1 MRGEKQYLANPVP
14 SERLHLLTVELRPEQ
29 DVRVSMQLAS
39 QSGQVDQKMSPSIH
53 AALVESL
60 FTNPAPL
67 FAGALCAAVAA
78 LMTALKTGNAWLWPC
93 VALLV
98 VSGALRALD
107 MGYFQRKKPVL
118 TPEQVT
124 RWEVRYQIG
133 AMSYALALGIWCLTA
148 LIGTDD
154 AVAHMI
160 CVSVTL
166 CYVAAGGGRT
176 YGRPWIFHVQ
186 MLLACG
192 PMTVALAIHGNP
204 YYVGMA
210 LLNVLFFVSLRQIST
225 SLQEIFVRAL
235 IGREREAAL
244 ASQFDTALNN
254 MPHGLCMF
262 RADGRLAV
270 MNHRF
275 SEMMH
280 LPDDLVQRG
289 ASASDIIDACVIA
302 GSVTAA
308 SGKMILA
315 EIENTRTRDMITTDP
330 DTARGRYMS
339 WTFQPMAG
347 GGAVLLLEDIT
358 ARRNAEARISHLA
371 RYDELTALPNRVNF
385 RDEIGRLLATQHGS
399 SHMSALLFVD
409 LDQFK
414 QVNDTLGHPCGD
426 QLLCAVADR
435 LREMLRPEDFVARFG
450 GDEFVVFQQN
460 IHSPE
465 DAASLAR
472 RIVDRLSERYK
483 IDNHLVEIGASVG
496 IAITEPGVS
505 ADTLLK
511 NADMALYR
519 AKADGRATYCFFR
532 DEMAQIV
539 EARRILELDLRK
551 ALANE
556 EFELYYQP
564 LVNLKTGRITTCEAL
579 LRWNHPVRGTVSP
592 IDIIP
597 VAEDMGLIIDLGR
610 WILRKACMECMKWP
624 AGVSVAV
631 NFSPQQFHQRDI
643 MSEIRYALEVSG
655 LPAERLEIEI
665 TESSLL
671 RNTQLTHDVLAQ
683 LHTLGVRISLDDFGT
698 GYSSLSYLHNFT
710 LQKVKI
716 DRSFLEGIDTAR
728 PLTLLRGVA
737 RLSADL
743 GMSVVVEGIETNE
756 QLELISADGTVTEA
770 QGYLFS
776 RPVRAVRVRQLLN
789 ASHGRQPPEGQL
801 HIISSRSIA

>member
-1 MRGEKQYLANPVP
+1 
-14 SERLHLLTVELRPEQ
+14 
-29 DVRVSMQLAS
+29 MQLAN
-39 QSGQVDQKMSPSIH
+39 QTRDPDQKMSPSIY
-53 AALVESL
+53 AALVDSL
-60 FTNPAPL
+60 FQDPGPL

-78 LMTALKTGNAWLWPC
+78 IMTAVKTGNPWLWPC

-98 VSGALRALD
+98 VTGAVRALD
-107 MGYFQRKKPVL
+107 TRQYQLRKSDL
-118 TPEQVT
+118 TSNEAA
-124 RWEVRYQIG
+124 RWEIRYQVG
-133 AMSYALALGIWCLTA
+133 AMLYAGALGLWCVVA
-148 LIGTDD
+148 LLSSSD
-154 AVAHMI
+154 AVAHLI
-160 CVSVTL
+160 CISVTL

-192 PMTVALAIHGNP
+192 PLTVALALYGNP
-204 YYVGMA
+204 YYVGLA
-210 LLNVLFFVSLRQIST
+210 LLNVVFFLALKHIST
-225 SLQEIFVRAL
+225 SLQKIFVRAL
-235 IGREREAAL
+235 IAREREAAL
-244 ASQFDTALNN
+244 AGQFDTALNN

-262 RADGRLAV
+262 AADGRLAV

-275 SEMMH
+275 SEMMN
-280 LPDDLVQRG
+280 LSDDLMHRG
-289 ASASDIIDACVIA
+289 ASAPQIVAACVNA
-302 GSVTAA
+302 GSISAA
-308 SGKMILA
+308 SGKMILS
-315 EIENTRTRDMITTDP
+315 EIENSQARDITTTEP
-330 DTARGRYMS
+330 GAACARSFS

-347 GGAVLLLEDIT
+347 GGTVVLVEDIT
-358 ARRNAEARISHLA
+358 ERKIAEARITHLA

-385 RDEIGRLLATQHGS
+385 RDEIERLLAL
-399 SHMSALLFVD
+399 SHSAERLSALLFID

-435 LREMLRPEDFVARFG
+435 LRAMLRPEDFVARFG

-460 IHSPE
+460 IQSNE
-465 DAASLAR
+465 EAAQLAR
-472 RIVDRLSERYK
+472 RIVDHLSERYK

-496 IAITEPGVS
+496 IAMTTPQGIS

-519 AKADGRATYCFFR
+519 AKADGRGTFCFFR
-532 DEMAQIV
+532 DEMAQTV

-556 EFELYYQP
+556 EFELFYQP
-564 LVNLKTGRITTCEAL
+564 LVNLKSGRIATCEAL

-597 VAEDMGLIIDLGR
+597 VAEDMGLIVDLGR

-624 AGVSVAV
+624 EGVSVAV
-631 NFSPQQFHQRDI
+631 NFSPQQFHQRDVL
-643 MSEIRYALEVSG
+643 SEVRYALEVSG
-655 LPAERLEIEI
+655 LPAHRLEIEI

-671 RNTQLTHDVLAQ
+671 RNTQLTHDVLSQ
-683 LHTLGVRISLDDFGT
+683 LRTIGVRISLDDFGT
-698 GYSSLSYLHNFT
+698 GYSSLSYLHNFP

-716 DRSFLEGIDTAR
+716 DRSFLEGIDTDR

-776 RPVRAVRVRQLLN
+776 RPVPAVRVRQLLN
-789 ASHGRQPPEGQL
+789 ASHGRRLADEQA
-801 HIISSRSIA
+801 RSIA

>member
-1 MRGEKQYLANPVP
+1 
-14 SERLHLLTVELRPEQ
+14 
-29 DVRVSMQLAS
+29 MQLAS
-39 QSGQVDQKMSPSIH
+39 QGKDPDQKMPLSIH
-53 AALVESL
+53 AALIDSL
-60 FTNPAPL
+60 FQDPGPL

-78 LMTALKTGNAWLWPC
+78 VMTAMKTGNVWLWPC

-98 VSGALRALD
+98 ATGAARALD
-107 MGYFQRKKPVL
+107 TRQYQRRKSTL
-118 TPEQVT
+118 TPDGVG
-124 RWEVRYQIG
+124 RWEIRYQVG
-133 AMSYALALGIWCLTA
+133 AMLYAAALGLWCIVAIL
-148 LIGTDD
+148 GSDD

-160 CVSVTL
+160 CTSVTL

-186 MLLACG
+186 MLLAIG
-192 PMTVALAIHGNP
+192 PLTLALALYGSP
-204 YYVGMA
+204 YYAGMA
-210 LLNVLFFVSLRQIST
+210 LLNVLFFLALKHISS
-225 SLQEIFVRAL
+225 SLQKIFVRAL
-235 IGREREAAL
+235 IAKEREAAL

-270 MNHRF
+270 INHRF
-275 SEMMH
+275 AEIMGLS
-280 LPDDLVQRG
+280 DDLVRG
-289 ASASDIIDACVIA
+289 EVPAADIVSACVVA
-302 GSVTAA
+302 GSVSAA
-308 SGKMILA
+308 SAKLILS
-315 EIENTRTRDMITTDP
+315 EIENSHAGDIVTTDP
-330 DTARGRYMS
+330 DVHRGRSLS
-339 WTFQPMAG
+339 WTFQPMTG
-347 GGAVLLLEDIT
+347 GGAVVLLEDIT
-358 ARRNAEARISHLA
+358 ERRNAEARISHLA

-385 RDEIGRLLATQHGS
+385 RDEIERLLKIPHEAGRL
-399 SHMSALLFVD
+399 SALLFVD

-435 LREMLRPEDFVARFG
+435 LRAMLRPEDFVARFG
-450 GDEFVVFQQN
+450 GDEFVVFQQHIRSN
-460 IHSPE
+460 E
-465 DAASLAR
+465 DAAILAR
-472 RIVDRLSERYK
+472 RIVDHLSERYK

-496 IAITEPGVS
+496 IAMTSPGIS

-519 AKADGRATYCFFR
+519 AKADGRGTFCFFH
-532 DEMAQIV
+532 EELAQTV

-551 ALANE
+551 ALVNE
-556 EFELYYQP
+556 EFELFFQP
-564 LVNLKTGRITTCEAL
+564 LVNLKSGKIATCEAL
-579 LRWNHPVRGTVSP
+579 LRWNHPIRGTVSP
-592 IDIIP
+592 VDIIP
-597 VAEDMGLIIDLGR
+597 VAEDMGLIVDLGR

-624 AGVSVAV
+624 EGVSVAV
-631 NFSPQQFHQRDI
+631 NFSPQQFHQRDVL
-643 MSEIRYALEVSG
+643 SEVRYALEVSG
-655 LPAERLEIEI
+655 LPADRLEIEI

-683 LHTLGVRISLDDFGT
+683 LRTIGVRISLDDFGT
-698 GYSSLSYLHNFT
+698 GYSSLSYLHNFP

-716 DRSFLEGIDTAR
+716 DRSFLEGIDNDR

-776 RPVRAVRVRQLLN
+776 RPVPAVRVRQLLN
-789 ASHGRQPPEGQL
+789 ASHGRRLPDGVVVPL
-801 HIISSRSIA
+801 PSRSIA

>member
-1 MRGEKQYLANPVP
+1 
-14 SERLHLLTVELRPEQ
+14 
-29 DVRVSMQLAS
+29 MQLAN
-39 QSGQVDQKMSPSIH
+39 QTRDPDQKMSPSIY
-53 AALVESL
+53 AALVDSL
-60 FTNPAPL
+60 FQDPGPL

-78 LMTALKTGNAWLWPC
+78 IMTAVKTGNPWLWPC

-98 VSGALRALD
+98 VTGAVRALD
-107 MGYFQRKKPVL
+107 TRQYKLRKSDL
-118 TPEQVT
+118 TSNEAA
-124 RWEVRYQIG
+124 RWEIRYQVG
-133 AMSYALALGIWCLTA
+133 AMLYAGALGLWCVVA
-148 LIGTDD
+148 LLSSSDT
-154 AVAHMI
+154 VAHLI
-160 CVSVTL
+160 CISVTL

-192 PMTVALAIHGNP
+192 PLTVALALYGNP
-204 YYVGMA
+204 YYIGLA
-210 LLNVLFFVSLRQIST
+210 LLNVVFFLALKHIST
-225 SLQEIFVRAL
+225 SLQKIFVRAL
-235 IGREREAAL
+235 IAREREAAL
-244 ASQFDTALNN
+244 AGQFDTALNN

-262 RADGRLAV
+262 AADGRLAV

-275 SEMMH
+275 SEMMN
-280 LPDDLVQRG
+280 LSDDLMHRG
-289 ASASDIIDACVIA
+289 ASAAQIVAACANA
-302 GSVTAA
+302 GSISAA
-308 SGKMILA
+308 SGKMILS
-315 EIENTRTRDMITTDP
+315 EIEDSQARDITTTDP
-330 DTARGRYMS
+330 RAASARSFS

-347 GGAVLLLEDIT
+347 GGTVVLVEDIT
-358 ARRNAEARISHLA
+358 ERKIAEARITHLA

-385 RDEIGRLLATQHGS
+385 RDEIERLLAL
-399 SHMSALLFVD
+399 SHSAERLSALLFID

-435 LREMLRPEDFVARFG
+435 LRAMLRPEDFVARFG

-460 IHSPE
+460 IKSDE
-465 DAASLAR
+465 EAAQLAR
-472 RIVDRLSERYK
+472 RIVDQLSERYK

-496 IAITEPGVS
+496 IAMTSPAGIS

-519 AKADGRATYCFFR
+519 AKADGRGTFCFFR
-532 DEMAQIV
+532 DEMAQTV

-556 EFELYYQP
+556 EFELFYQP
-564 LVNLKTGRITTCEAL
+564 LVNLKSGRIATCEAL

-597 VAEDMGLIIDLGR
+597 VAEDMGLIVDLGR

-624 AGVSVAV
+624 EGVSVAV
-631 NFSPQQFHQRDI
+631 NFSPQQFHQRDVL
-643 MSEIRYALEVSG
+643 SEVRYALEVSG
-655 LPAERLEIEI
+655 LPAHRLEIEI

-671 RNTQLTHDVLAQ
+671 RNTQLTHDVLSQ
-683 LHTLGVRISLDDFGT
+683 LRAIGVRISLDDFGT
-698 GYSSLSYLHNFT
+698 GYSSLSYLHNFP

-716 DRSFLEGIDTAR
+716 DRSFLEGIDTDR

-776 RPVRAVRVRQLLN
+776 RPVPAVRVRQLLN
-789 ASHGRQPPEGQL
+789 ASHGRRLAEEQA
-801 HIISSRSIA
+801 RSIA

>member
-1 MRGEKQYLANPVP
+1 
-14 SERLHLLTVELRPEQ
+14 
-29 DVRVSMQLAS
+29 MQLAN
-39 QSGQVDQKMSPSIH
+39 QSGEPGQKMSPSIY
-53 AALVESL
+53 AALIDSL
-60 FTNPAPL
+60 FTDPGPM

-78 LMTALKTGNAWLWPC
+78 LMTALKTGNMWLWPC

-98 VSGALRALD
+98 VTGAVRALD
-107 MGYFQRKKPVL
+107 TRQYQKLRGNL
-118 TPEQVT
+118 SPEDVA
-124 RWEVRYQIG
+124 RWEVRYQFG
-133 AMSYALALGIWCLTA
+133 AMLYAAALGLWCLFV
-148 LIGTDD
+148 LMGSDD

-160 CVSVTL
+160 ATSVTL
-166 CYVAAGGGRT
+166 CYMAAGSGRT
-176 YGRPWIFHVQ
+176 YGRPWIYHLQ

-192 PMTVALAIHGNP
+192 PLTMALAVHGSF
-204 YYVGMA
+204 YYIGMA
-210 LLNVLFFVSLRQIST
+210 LLNVLFFIALRHIST
-225 SLQEIFVRAL
+225 SLQKIFVRAL
-235 IGREREAAL
+235 IAREREAAL
-244 ASQFDTALNN
+244 ANQFDTALNN
-254 MPHGLCMF
+254 MPHGLSMF
-262 RADGRLAV
+262 RADRRLAV

-275 SEMMH
+275 SEMMN
-280 LPDDLVQRG
+280 LSADFVQRG
-289 ASASDIIDACVIA
+289 AEVSDICSACVAAGSISATSAKLILQEIENSQASDI
-302 GSVTAA
+302 
-308 SGKMILA
+308 
-315 EIENTRTRDMITTDP
+315 ITTDP
-330 DTARGRYMS
+330 DFSKNRSLS
-339 WTFQPMAG
+339 WTFQPMVG
-347 GGAVLLLEDIT
+347 GGTVVLVEDIT
-358 ARRNAEARISHLA
+358 ERKDAEARISHLA
-371 RYDELTALPNRVNF
+371 RYDDLTELPNRVNF
-385 RDEIGRLLATQHGS
+385 RDEIGRLLAVQQGAEQL
-399 SHMSALLFVD
+399 SALLFID

-460 IHSPE
+460 IHSHE
-465 DAASLAR
+465 DAAGLAR

-496 IAITEPGVS
+496 IAMTSPGVS

-519 AKADGRATYCFFR
+519 AKADGRGTFCFFR
-532 DEMAQIV
+532 EEMAQTV

-556 EFELYYQP
+556 EFELFYQP
-564 LVNLKTGRITTCEAL
+564 LVNLKSGKIATCEAL

-597 VAEDMGLIIDLGR
+597 VAEDMGLIVDLGR

-624 AGVSVAV
+624 EAVSVAV
-631 NFSPQQFHQRDI
+631 NFSPQQFHQRDVL
-643 MSEIRYALEVSG
+643 SEVRYALEVSG
-655 LPAERLEIEI
+655 LPAHRLEIEI

-671 RNTQLTHDVLAQ
+671 RNTQVTHDVLSQ
-683 LHTLGVRISLDDFGT
+683 LHSLGVRISLDDFGT
-698 GYSSLSYLHNFT
+698 GYSSLSYLHNFP

-716 DRSFLEGIDTAR
+716 DRSFLEGIDSDR

-756 QLELISADGTVTEA
+756 QLELISADGAVTEA

-776 RPVRAVRVRQLLN
+776 RPVPAVRVRQLLN
-789 ASHGRQPPEGQL
+789 ASHGRRSDEPL
-801 HIISSRSIA
+801 VALSSRSIA

>member
-1 MRGEKQYLANPVP
+1 
-14 SERLHLLTVELRPEQ
+14 
-29 DVRVSMQLAS
+29 
-39 QSGQVDQKMSPSIH
+39 MSPSIY
-53 AALVESL
+53 AALIDSL
-60 FTNPAPL
+60 FTDPGPM

-78 LMTALKTGNAWLWPC
+78 VMTAAKTGNVWLWPC

-98 VSGALRALD
+98 VTGALRALD
-107 MGYFQRKKPVL
+107 TRQYQKLRDNL
-118 TPEQVT
+118 SPEDVA
-124 RWEVRYQIG
+124 RWEVRYQFG
-133 AMSYALALGIWCLTA
+133 AMLYAAALGLWCLVV
-148 LIGTDD
+148 LMGSDD
-154 AVAHMI
+154 AVTHMI
-160 CVSVTL
+160 ATSVTL
-166 CYVAAGGGRT
+166 CYIAAGGGRT
-176 YGRPWIFHVQ
+176 YGRPWIFHLQ

-192 PMTVALAIHGNP
+192 PLTVALAAHGSP
-204 YYVGMA
+204 YYIGMA
-210 LLNVLFFVSLRQIST
+210 LLNVLFFFALKHISS
-225 SLQEIFVRAL
+225 SLQKIFVRAL
-235 IGREREAAL
+235 IAREREAAL

-254 MPHGLCMF
+254 MPHGLSMF

-275 SEMMH
+275 SEMMN
-280 LPDDLVQRG
+280 LSDDFVQQG
-289 ASASDIIDACVIA
+289 AEVSDICSACVVAGSISASSARLILREVENSQA
-302 GSVTAA
+302 G
-308 SGKMILA
+308 
-315 EIENTRTRDMITTDP
+315 EIITTDP
-330 DTARGRYMS
+330 DINKNRSLS
-339 WTFQPMAG
+339 WTFQPMVG
-347 GGAVLLLEDIT
+347 GGTVVLVEDIT
-358 ARRNAEARISHLA
+358 ERKDAEARISHLA
-371 RYDELTALPNRVNF
+371 RYDELTELPNRVNF
-385 RDEIGRLLATQHGS
+385 RDEIGRLLTVQHGADRL
-399 SHMSALLFVD
+399 SALLFVD

-460 IHSPE
+460 INSHE
-465 DAASLAR
+465 DAAGLAR

-496 IAITEPGVS
+496 IAMTSAGVS

-519 AKADGRATYCFFR
+519 AKADGRGTFCFFR
-532 DEMAQIV
+532 DEMAQTV

-556 EFELYYQP
+556 EFELFYQP
-564 LVNLKTGRITTCEAL
+564 LVNLKSGKIATCEAL

-597 VAEDMGLIIDLGR
+597 VAEDMGLIVDLGR

-624 AGVSVAV
+624 EAVSVAV
-631 NFSPQQFHQRDI
+631 NFSPQQFHQRDVL
-643 MSEIRYALEVSG
+643 SEVRYALEVSG
-655 LPAERLEIEI
+655 LPAHRLEIEI

-671 RNTQLTHDVLAQ
+671 RNTQLTHDVLSQ
-683 LHTLGVRISLDDFGT
+683 LHSLGVRISLDDFGT
-698 GYSSLSYLHNFT
+698 GYSSLSYLHNFP

-716 DRSFLEGIDTAR
+716 DRSFLEGIDSDR

-756 QLELISADGTVTEA
+756 QLELISADGAVTEA

-776 RPVRAVRVRQLLN
+776 RPVPAIRIRQLLN
-789 ASHGRQPPEGQL
+789 ASHGRRSDEPLVAVP
-801 HIISSRSIA
+801 SRSIA